1 MPRPFDNLRGQL
13 VLLIVAALAVAQTIS
28 LWLFVDER
36 GLAVRA
42 ALGFEAAGRA
52 ANVALLL
59 EEAPES
65 LQQAILRAA
74 NSPLVRFDLSDIPA
88 VDHESHADGGAVE
101 ARVRGLLGGANDREI
116 RVELHEVEQGI
127 PPMPHL
133 APEMAEMHL
142 AMMRG
147 ELSAIEMQL
156 SIALADG
163 QWLNVGT
170 RFERPPLQWPWA
182 SIVSFGITAAIILV
196 SACWFLLTRLTGPLL
211 RVSRAADQLGRGEAV
226 DPLPLIG
233 PSEVRGLTQAF
244 NRMQARLTR
253 FVADRTRLLAALGHD
268 LRSPLTAMRVRA
280 EMVDEDET
288 RDSLVA
294 SIEEMQEMVDATL
307 AFARGM
313 ASSEVYETVDLKTY
327 LKQLQADMIDGFTLD
342 TANSISVRLR
352 PQSVRRALRN
362 IIENA
367 QRYGGGAEVT
377 FVHDAEYVQ
386 IRVSDNGPGVPEA
399 ELEQVFEPFF
409 RLEKSRSRETGG
421 TGLGLSIARTIV
433 RAHGGDVALTNR
445 TEGGLLVTVTLP
457 LETEPDQQERNTS

>member
-101 ARVRGLLGGANDREI
+101 ARVRVLLGGANNREI

-288 RDSLVA
+288 RESLVA

>member
-1 MPRPFDNLRGQL
+1 MPRPFDSLREQL

-65 LQQAILRAA
+65 LKQAILRAA
-74 NSPLVRFDLSDIPA
+74 NSPLVRFELSAVPA

-101 ARVRGLLGGANDREI
+101 ARVRFLLGGAKDRKI
-116 RVELHEVEQGI
+116 RVELHEVDHGI
-127 PPMPHL
+127 LPMPHL

-147 ELSAIEMQL
+147 ELSAIEMQV
-156 SIALADG
+156 SIALIDG

-182 SIVSFGITAAIILV
+182 SFISFGITAAIILV
-196 SACWFLLTRLTGPLL
+196 AACWFLLTRLTGPLL
-211 RVSRAADQLGRGEAV
+211 RVSRAADRLGKGEAV

-233 PSEVRGLTQAF
+233 PSEVRDLTRVF

-253 FVADRTRLLAALGHD
+253 FVADRTQLLAALGHD
-268 LRSPLTAMRVRA
+268 LRSPLTAMRIRA
-280 EMVDEDET
+280 EMVEEEET
-288 RDSLVA
+288 RESLVA
-294 SIEEMQEMVDATL
+294 SVGEMQEMVDTTL

-313 ASSEVYETVDLKTY
+313 ASAEAYETVDLGVY
-327 LKQLQADMIDGFTLD
+327 LKQLQTDMIDGFTLD
-342 TANSISVRLR
+342 PTHSTNVRLR

-367 QRYGGGAEVT
+367 QRYGGRALVT
-377 FVHDAEYVQ
+377 FRHDAENAE
-386 IRVSDNGPGVPEA
+386 IHIADNGPGIPEA

-433 RAHGGDVALTNR
+433 RAHGGDVALSNR

-457 LETEPDQQERNTS
+457 LETEPNQQERKIG

>member
-1 MPRPFDNLRGQL
+1 
-13 VLLIVAALAVAQTIS
+13 
-28 LWLFVDER
+28 
-36 GLAVRA
+36 
-42 ALGFEAAGRA
+42 
-52 ANVALLL
+52 
-59 EEAPES
+59 
-65 LQQAILRAA
+65 
-74 NSPLVRFDLSDIPA
+74 
-88 VDHESHADGGAVE
+88 
-101 ARVRGLLGGANDREI
+101 
-116 RVELHEVEQGI
+116 
-127 PPMPHL
+127 
-133 APEMAEMHL
+133 
-142 AMMRG
+142 
-147 ELSAIEMQL
+147 
-156 SIALADG
+156 
-163 QWLNVGT
+163 
-170 RFERPPLQWPWA
+170 
-182 SIVSFGITAAIILV
+182 
-196 SACWFLLTRLTGPLL
+196 
-211 RVSRAADQLGRGEAV
+211 
-226 DPLPLIG
+226 
-233 PSEVRGLTQAF
+233 
-244 NRMQARLTR
+244 
-253 FVADRTRLLAALGHD
+253 
-268 LRSPLTAMRVRA
+268 
-280 EMVDEDET
+280 VDEDET

-313 ASSEVYETVDLKTY
+313 ASSEVYETVDLGAY

-433 RAHGGDVALTNR
+433 RAHGGEVALTNR

-457 LETEPDQQERNTS
+457 LETEPDQQVRNTS

>member
-101 ARVRGLLGGANDREI
+101 ARGRGLLGGANDREI

>member
-1 MPRPFDNLRGQL
+1 MLRAIDSLRGQI
-13 VLLIVAALAVAQTIS
+13 VLLIIAALAVAQTIS

-74 NSPLVRFDLSDIPA
+74 NSPLVRFDLSDIPV
-88 VDHESHADGGAVE
+88 VDHKNHGDGGAVE
-101 ARVRGLLGGANDREI
+101 ARVRGLLGGAKVREI
-116 RVELHEVEQGI
+116 RVELHEVD
-127 PPMPHL
+127 L
-133 APEMAEMHL
+133 AVPTTPHL

-156 SIALADG
+156 SIALIGG

-182 SIVSFGITAAIILV
+182 SIVSFGITAAIILL
-196 SACWFLLTRLTGPLL
+196 STCWFLLTRLTGPLL
-211 RVSRAADQLGRGEAV
+211 RVSRAADRLGRGEAV

-233 PSEVRGLTQAF
+233 PSEVRGLTLAF

-280 EMVDEDET
+280 EMVEEDET
-288 RDSLVA
+288 RESLV
-294 SIEEMQEMVDATL
+294 SSVQEMQEMVDTTL
-307 AFARGM
+307 AFGRGM
-313 ASSEVYETVDLKTY
+313 ASAEAYETVELGAY
-327 LKQLQADMIDGFTLD
+327 LKQLQADMIDHFSLEAAD
-342 TANSISVRLR
+342 SIRVRLR
-352 PQSVRRALRN
+352 PQTMRRALRN

-367 QRYGGGAEVT
+367 QRYGGEANVT
-377 FVHDAEYVQ
+377 FRHDAEHVH
-386 IRVSDNGPGVPEA
+386 VLVADNGPGIPEA

-421 TGLGLSIARTIV
+421 TGLGLSIARTII
-433 RAHGGDVALTNR
+433 RAHGGEVTLSNR
-445 TEGGLLVTVTLP
+445 VEGGLLVTVTLP
-457 LETEPDQQERNTS
+457 LEAEPKQEEGNMS